1 MDGSPSDLSLLVLL
15 TRPLIESRSH
25 SVVQNDDTKQS
36 AAKKGAKSKKP
47 LKGFMLFSQEHREKV
62 KKENPEF
69 KFGAIGKKL
78 GEMWRA
84 LSDEKKEEYKNP
96 K

>member
-1 MDGSPSDLSLLVLL
+1 LGDSV
-15 TRPLIESRSH
+15 RST
-25 SVVQNDDTKQS
+25 NDTSSTQS
-36 AAKKGAKSKKP
+36 AAKKGSKAKKP
-47 LKGFMLFSQEHREKV
+47 LKGFMLFSQEHREKI
-62 KKENPEF
+62 KKENPDI

-84 LSDEKKEEYKNP
+84 LPDEKKEEYKNP